1 MSYWGRGAGWVNSS
15 WLAPSTRQQAA
26 GSSGHVA
33 AEADEEVFGP
43 KLLEQIL
50 LCSIAQP
57 QFPLLPLPLPL
68 SLSKSSCKIMNA
80 HAQATQ
86 LAGKG
91 VEWGEGEGAGCQL
104 SCKPATWCQQLEKF
118 RPNCQW
124 EGKVRLARAKEEEE
138 EEGKG

>member
-1 MSYWGRGAGWVNSS
+1 MEKRSQKLQSQLVVLGAGRGGNSSS

-33 AEADEEVFGP
+33 ARADEEVFGP

-57 QFPLLPLPLPL
+57 QFPLLPLPPPL
-68 SLSKSSCKIMNA
+68 SQPESSCKIMNA

-86 LAGKG
+86 QAGQGGEWSEG
-91 VEWGEGEGAGCQL
+91 VRGVNL
-104 SCKPATWCQQLEKF
+104 VVSQQLGAS
-118 RPNCQW
+118 N
-124 EGKVRLARAKEEEE
+124 
-138 EEGKG
+138 

>member
-1 MSYWGRGAGWVNSS
+1 MGAGCGVGNSS

-57 QFPLLPLPLPL
+57 QFPQLLSLPLPQPE
-68 SLSKSSCKIMNA
+68 SSCKIMNA

-91 VEWGEGEGAGCQL
+91 VDWSGARVRGVNL
-104 SCKPATWCQQLEKF
+104 VVSQQLGAS
-118 RPNCQW
+118 N
-124 EGKVRLARAKEEEE
+124 
-138 EEGKG
+138 